1 MISEQHLAFIT
12 KSMTKISTSYYNRQ
26 NDLYNFVKRNV
37 QKSKY
42 LLALQLCEYCEQS
55 TFRESL
61 GDRMPFSTAGANAI
75 TLPTLPNRPLDCFA
89 IKCHSVSAPNDC
101 HSLLFTQI
109 GISGLAETSL
119 PSCEGGFRRVGNTRI
134 AAQPPLQEKIG
145 SSVSQFL
152 YLHRNYTVP

>member
-26 NDLYNFVKRNV
+26 NDLYNFVKRNG
-37 QKSKY
+37 KNPNTCLRCNY
-42 LLALQLCEYCEQS
+42 AS
-55 TFRESL
+55 TASNRHS
-61 GDRMPFSTAGANAI
+61 GSPWATACHSAPQVRMPSI
-75 TLPTLPNRPLDCFA
+75 PTLPNRSLDCFA

-109 GISGLAETSL
+109 GISNSAKTSP
-119 PSCEGGFRRVGNTRI
+119 PSQEGGFRRVGNTRI
-134 AAQPPLQEKIG
+134 AAQPPLQEKIE

-152 YLHRNYTVP
+152 YSHRNYTVP